1 MWLLRLLATLLV
13 VLTARP
19 AFVAGL
25 SARAPAA
32 VLHVQTARTSALH
45 PLHASEEVTLWCAPD
60 NLQVTIRKAWFVRK
74 RDKKR
79 FEAQLSANKK
89 NATLTLTSPTIG
101 DAGEYTCELDTQHGR
116 LINQIHLYARPVAVA
131 DNDHFT
137 VKDNN
142 EFHLE
147 AERRYVQRG
156 DATNITC
163 PVFGYPTP
171 GIKWTKDGNPLELS
185 DKISL
190 EGVALLI
197 SEADYHHAGLYTC
210 EAVNEYTAG
219 GKTSKP
225 LIVIDR
231 MLDVKSELAWLYPLA
246 VIFIILLVLFLVIGF
261 CEIRKRRQNRQSRYF
276 SQE

>member
-1 MWLLRLLATLLV
+1 MLFSSHFQLVLLA
-13 VLTARP
+13 P
-19 AFVAGL
+19 AVI
-25 SARAPAA
+25 
-32 VLHVQTARTSALH
+32 
-45 PLHASEEVTLWCAPD
+45 AS
-60 NLQVTIRKAWFVRK
+60 
-74 RDKKR
+74 
-79 FEAQLSANKK
+79 
-89 NATLTLTSPTIG
+89 
-101 DAGEYTCELDTQHGR
+101 
-116 LINQIHLYARPVAVA
+116 ARPVAVA

-210 EAVNEYTAG
+210 EAVNEYTAA

-231 MLDVKSELAWLYPLA
+231 MLDVKST
-246 VIFIILLVLFLVIGF
+246 FGFQKLLQKTWF
-261 CEIRKRRQNRQSRYF
+261 F
-276 SQE
+276 S